1 MKILTHTAAKSDRWP
16 VGGLEHLA
24 KVLGATTMTA
34 KPQKVTREVI
44 VIHKDEIW
52 KIKDLLPDPGVMLG
66 EPVTA
71 KPEPEQTDEE
81 LAAEFMSW
89 PKEGMNYA
97 YEIRIAGT
105 REIEAKLAEEGLAQ
119 AYADALYGQTD
130 KLPRDNDH
138 RIALLEME
146 IELLLT
152 AKDLERLR
160 AIGAVLRGRGGK

>member
-1 MKILTHTAAKSDRWP
+1 MILEPKTRECGRCGNVAPSD
-16 VGGLEHLA
+16 VFGLHEC
-24 KVLGATTMTA
+24 KPMTA
-34 KPQKVTREVI
+34 K
-44 VIHKDEIW
+44 
-52 KIKDLLPDPGVMLG
+52 
-66 EPVTA
+66 
-71 KPEPEQTDEE
+71 PEQTDEE

-152 AKDLERLR
+152 AKDVERLR